1 MKFYPEGHLI
11 DKAEN
16 KASMQTPAALS
27 DAMRDGKI
35 LEARSI
41 ICDNEHNLIVDL
53 KCMRGIIPREEGAL
67 GIRECT
73 VRDIAI
79 ISRVNKPVCLSSRIL
94 FVMRSA
100 GSQRCC
106 RAEKHRSAAWQST

>member
-67 GIRECT
+67 GIREGT

-79 ISRVNKPVCLSSRIL
+79 ISRVNKPVCFIITDFIS
-94 FVMRSA
+94 
-100 GSQRCC
+100 
-106 RAEKHRSAAWQST
+106 

>member
-53 KCMRGIIPREEGAL
+53 QMYAGHYPARRGRARHTRGH
-67 GIRECT
+67 R
-73 VRDIAI
+73 
-79 ISRVNKPVCLSSRIL
+79 
-94 FVMRSA
+94 A
-100 GSQRCC
+100 G
-106 RAEKHRSAAWQST
+106 HRHHFTCE

>member
-41 ICDNEHNLIVDL
+41 ICDNEHNH
-53 KCMRGIIPREEGAL
+53 CRSQMYAGHYPARRGRARHTRGH
-67 GIRECT
+67 R
-73 VRDIAI
+73 
-79 ISRVNKPVCLSSRIL
+79 
-94 FVMRSA
+94 A
-100 GSQRCC
+100 GHCHHFTC
-106 RAEKHRSAAWQST
+106 E